1 MCIACVSNEFSHAS
15 CVLKLKCFG
24 VLSRV
29 WCVCVCMFVCVL
41 NVLACFGVFGVF
53 HSSRHQLFPSTFHHV
68 ATVHYVSSSFHH
80 CFVNGSSTSHQLLI
94 AVESLF
100 NFDAIVFQ
108 ILCALYVSPMSPC
121 TRPAF

>member
-1 MCIACVSNEFSHAS
+1 MS
-15 CVLKLKCFG
+15 G
-24 VLSRV
+24 V
-29 WCVCVCMFVCVL
+29 CVCVCMFVCVL

-100 NFDAIVFQ
+100 NFDAIAFQ